1 MDALKNT
8 DTITVQQDVHFVC
21 QKKFFSGM
29 FKYNINMR
37 YYYVYIYIHTEYAA
51 ANIDDP
57 PDYLHLF
64 TMRHLR
70 YLSTCMVSA
79 TIGVCRRHPVELHT
93 MGILQSRL

>member
-37 YYYVYIYIHTEYAA
+37 YNYVYIYIYILSMQQLISMIHQIIY
-51 ANIDDP
+51 I
-57 PDYLHLF
+57 YLQ
-64 TMRHLR
+64 
-70 YLSTCMVSA
+70 CD
-79 TIGVCRRHPVELHT
+79 I
-93 MGILQSRL
+93 

>member
-1 MDALKNT
+1 MKNT

-21 QKKFFSGM
+21 QKKIFSGM

-37 YYYVYIYIHTEYAA
+37 YNYVYIYIYTEYAA

-64 TMRHLR
+64 TMRHLIKVFVN
-70 YLSTCMVSA
+70 LHGFSHH
-79 TIGVCRRHPVELHT
+79 RRVPPT
-93 MGILQSRL
+93 PR